1 MVVMASGSKIKGL
14 NQVIRNLNRRIDT
27 IPGKTLKGIIRG
39 VAHIRRDMDKTAPLI
54 PVDKGNLRASFF
66 VVTSDGV
73 TTQGAN
79 PNFKQI
85 GKKTTFTAR
94 QMARLETVHA
104 GTIAEMTAKA
114 KALGTSKGPFVVFG
128 FGAYYALYVHEMTTS
143 SGISSRALS
152 HMGAV
157 SKRGQSGINWTR
169 PGSGP
174 KFLENAVDRNTAMV
188 LYLVAKEAQ
197 GALR

>member
-1 MVVMASGSKIKGL
+1 MAGKAKIRGL
-14 NQVIRNLNRRIDT
+14 NQVINNLNTRIRM
-27 IPGKTLKGIIRG
+27 IEGRTLKGIIRG

-66 VVTSDGV
+66 VITSQGNIP
-73 TTQGAN
+73 QGAN
-79 PNFKQI
+79 PRFKQT
-85 GKKTTFTAR
+85 GRKTTLTAS
-94 QMARLETVHA
+94 QMAKLQAVHS

-114 KALGTSKGPFVVFG
+114 KALGNARGPFVVFG

-152 HMGAV
+152 HMGSV

-174 KFLENAVDRNTAMV
+174 KFLENAVDRNTAYV
-188 LYLVAKEAQ
+188 LYTVAKEAQ